1 MKRIF
6 LVEDDKEIAKNL
18 ALLLRTEGFNVTHAS
33 SQSEAIS
40 VLDGNRFDL
49 ALVDISL
56 PDGNVSRSVRRL
68 SRRRIFPLFFLRL
81 PAMRRAW

>member
-33 SQSEAIS
+33 SQGEATRHRLLRCAIYMWIPPA
-40 VLDGNRFDL
+40 
-49 ALVDISL
+49 AL
-56 PDGNVSRSVRRL
+56 
-68 SRRRIFPLFFLRL
+68 
-81 PAMRRAW
+81 